1 MIKHFLLAAK
11 LLLRDWHS
19 GELKILLI
27 ALLIAVASMTS
38 VGMFTQ
44 RINLAMTDQAG
55 QFLGADL
62 VLRSPIEIDV
72 SVIDYAKR
80 LDLKNTKSIHFSSV
94 IVANDEFQL
103 THVKAVDKNYPLLSH
118 IKISKKQY
126 GEERAVTDGPGKG
139 EVWLAPR
146 VFSILG
152 IELGDSIELG
162 ESKLVVT
169 AVLKHDPGQ
178 ASSFMSIAPR
188 LLMNRHDVEATGII
202 QPGSRVTYQVGFAG
216 DLSKRKQFEKW
227 LNPRLTTSQKLIGG
241 TEGSQALNSAMVKA
255 EQYLSLASMLSVM
268 LSGIAIA
275 MTANRYGQR
284 HYDQSA
290 LMRCMGA
297 SQKTVIQIFS
307 MQLILL
313 GAVGSL
319 AGCLI
324 GYLTQEGLVVLLKEF
339 LSPNLPAPGIYPLLT
354 GFISGFV
361 TLAGFSLPALL
372 RLKSVPPLRVLRK
385 DISPLP
391 ASALLVYGLAMG
403 SMIGLMWWQSGQ
415 LKLTLLVVFGVLVS
429 VVLLFVLSLLLIMI
443 CKKLLDYSMARSI
456 SGAWKTGL
464 QQIVRHRKENQLQ
477 MLAFGLSLM
486 ILMIIFLL
494 RTDLISR
501 WQQQL
506 PDMAPNHFVV
516 NIQSYE
522 VEAVKTFFTQH
533 GVQTEGVYPMVRGR
547 VTEING
553 VSVLDAVPEKS
564 KLDEALKRELNLTW
578 GNKVQ
583 ENNQLLAGQWWQ
595 PGDKAKPYISI
606 EKGLA
611 ERLEVTLGDSLS
623 FKIADRTI
631 TATITSLRSVQWDS
645 FQPNFYI
652 VFPDGV
658 INTFPVSYISSFYI
672 DKSQKKLLNDLI
684 KKFPTL
690 TVLEI
695 DAIMEQVKSVMEQ
708 VTTAVEFVML
718 FVLLAGMMV
727 LVASMQSSMDDRV
740 QSAVIM
746 RTLGAKKSFLR
757 RSQFA
762 EYSLLGFLS
771 GLLAVSGT
779 EIIAYLLY
787 NRVFNLDFE
796 IHTWLLIIGPLISII
811 LILMIS
817 HLYTKKVVQQSPLKV
832 LRYS

>member
-506 PDMAPNHFVV
+506 PDMAPNHFVI